1 MTRTKYQEAEIHPAL
16 VAALTSAKCSIQ
28 LAIGWISEPG
38 ILGLL
43 QKKALA
49 GIEVEIILFQDG
61 DSQNTLFNGQ
71 TSSESVRLVRVGE
84 SLKEQLIDAKFGLI
98 DGGEIVIEGDYR
110 WRAGTA
116 GAGREIILSSDAH
129 TLATAYRQEFNYLF
143 HHGEM
148 ASGASKPIF
157 GLPDLIK
164 RLEVMQT
171 LFKMEDT
178 DYLAFRLDG
187 LREFSED
194 PDIAFIV
201 DKIEEEE
208 FASAYDEVTAFI
220 ENHRL
225 ALACINPPI
234 DNLLHE
240 IQQLERQISEVSQ
253 EVADTQKRMS
263 AFSKLHGEKLGDLL
277 EGILFETKI
286 KAKRLAEADPGKQ
299 EIYEEAASD
308 HEKYTSSQEAVRKNK
323 TRALDAREQKELKR
337 LYRKASMKCHPDRVV
352 DELHDQAQAIFL
364 ELTEAYKN
372 NDLEQ
377 LRAIT
382 EQLNNNRMAD
392 KSEVLTERKK
402 LESTRKGLIDKLAE
416 WNNQLEELLR
426 QPNSKTINAIDDWD
440 DYFNETRVLLE
451 DQLFRLR
458 TENKAAK
465 IQQEKSERLRLTVSG
480 KEAFSD

>member
-1 MTRTKYQEAEIHPAL
+1 MTRTKYQEADINPAV
-16 VAALTSAKCSIQ
+16 VAALTSAEDSIE
-28 LAIGWISEPG
+28 LAIGWVTEPG

-49 GIEVEIILFQDG
+49 GIKVEIVLCEG
-61 DSQNTLFNGQ
+61 AGSKETLFSGQ
-71 TSSESVRLVRVGE
+71 TSVESVRLIRVGDD
-84 SLKEQLIDAKFGLI
+84 LKEQLIDAKFGLI
-98 DGGEIVIEGDYR
+98 DGGKIIIEGDYR
-110 WRAGTA
+110 WQEGSV
-116 GAGREIILSSDAH
+116 GEGRTLILSTEAT
-129 TLATAYRQEFNYLF
+129 TLGETYQQEFEFLR
-143 HHGEM
+143 HHGEI
-148 ASGASKPIF
+148 ATGATKSEA
-157 GLPDLIK
+157 GLPVLMK
-164 RLEVMQT
+164 RLEVMET
-171 LFKMEDT
+171 LFKLDDT
-178 DYLAFRLDG
+178 DFLDFRLDG
-187 LREFSED
+187 LREFSHD
-194 PDIAFIV
+194 PDVLSIIE
-201 DKIEEEE
+201 KIEEEE
-208 FASAYDEVTAFI
+208 FEQAAEEVISFL
-220 ENHRL
+220 ENHQM

-286 KAKRLAEADPGKQ
+286 KAKRIAEVDPSKQ
-299 EIYEEAASD
+299 DVYEEAASD

-382 EQLNNNRMAD
+382 DQLNNNRMAD

-416 WNNQLEELLR
+416 WNGQLEELLR
-426 QPNSKTINAIDDWD
+426 QPNSKTINAIEDWD
-440 DYFNETRVLLE
+440 DYFDETRVLLE

-458 TENKAAK
+458 TENKAAEIESK
-465 IQQEKSERLRLTVSG
+465 RSTRMRLPGSEDETS
-480 KEAFSD
+480 